1 MRGMKANGR
10 QLKAQIMAL
19 LLGICITVPHD
30 FLPSL
35 FNSCTMKKKI
45 IYTDKAPAPIGPY
58 SQAVAVD
65 HVLYISGQIAI
76 DPATNEVNHG
86 SLDSQT
92 QQVMKNLQAILSE
105 AGSSFAHVIKTTIF
119 LAPGE
124 DFGTVNA
131 IYGSHFDLDFPARE
145 TVWVH
150 ALPKNVK
157 VEISMVALI
166 PTAL

>member
-1 MRGMKANGR
+1 
-10 QLKAQIMAL
+10 
-19 LLGICITVPHD
+19 
-30 FLPSL
+30 
-35 FNSCTMKKKI
+35 MKKKI

-65 HVLYISGQIAI
+65 HILYVSGQIAI

-86 SLDSQT
+86 PLDVQT
-92 QQVMKNLQAILSE
+92 QQVMRNLEAILME
-105 AGSSFAHVIKTTIF
+105 AGTSFAQVIKTTIF

-131 IYGSHFDLDFPARE
+131 IYGSHFDSDFPARE

-150 ALPKNVK
+150 SLPKNVK

-166 PTAL
+166 PTVF